1 MFTCYHLDMFL
12 SIQFEAENSL
22 CLLTSQ
28 FAVANISEENNLRG
42 QRDMTLDQLEIGQ
55 SAQISAVGGE
65 GDLRLRLLDMG
76 LIPRTIVTLQKRA
89 PMGDPIEIRVRGYE
103 LTLRVADAGNIQVIT
118 EHEQEALSV

>member
-1 MFTCYHLDMFL
+1 
-12 SIQFEAENSL
+12 
-22 CLLTSQ
+22 
-28 FAVANISEENNLRG
+28 
-42 QRDMTLDQLEIGQ
+42 MTLDQLEIGQ

-103 LTLRVADAGNIQVIT
+103 LTLRVADAGNIQVVT